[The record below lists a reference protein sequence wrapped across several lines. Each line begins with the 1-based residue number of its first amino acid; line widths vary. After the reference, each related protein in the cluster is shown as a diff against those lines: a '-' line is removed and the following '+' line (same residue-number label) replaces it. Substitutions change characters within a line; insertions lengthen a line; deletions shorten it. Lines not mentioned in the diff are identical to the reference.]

1 MEFINDTSAIRG
13 ARTMLGLSRAEVAV
27 HAKISY
33 SAVTNFELGKPT
45 ALGTVEALVAAY
57 KRLGAIF
64 PNSTNIEITK
74 EPHGG
79 VFLVK

>member
-57 KRLGAIF
+57 
-64 PNSTNIEITK
+64 
-74 EPHGG
+74 
-79 VFLVK
+79 